1 MTCLSEKKTA
11 DKRIYNK
18 DRLVKPIDDTNQHIC
33 VQRYLVRRVMLRNS
47 LLHLGQAKASRSS
60 PPAGLVAGGSGLN
73 HNLVSLD
80 YVQVEIPGIYGSWN
94 IVILNSVVVI
104 VVILLH
110 LMLTLG
116 HKVFSSDVSNPP
128 EVMLISP
135 SSC

>member
-1 MTCLSEKKTA
+1 M
-11 DKRIYNK
+11 
-18 DRLVKPIDDTNQHIC
+18 DDTNQHIC

-60 PPAGLVAGGSGLN
+60 PPAGLVVGGSGLN

-80 YVQVEIPGIYGSWN
+80 YVQVQIPGIYGSWN
-94 IVILNSVVVI
+94 IVILNSVVVM

-116 HKVFSSDVSNPP
+116 RKVSSSDVSNLP
-128 EVMLISP
+128 EVMLITT

>member
-1 MTCLSEKKTA
+1 M
-11 DKRIYNK
+11 
-18 DRLVKPIDDTNQHIC
+18 DDTNQHIC

-60 PPAGLVAGGSGLN
+60 PPAGLVVGGSGLN

-94 IVILNSVVVI
+94 IVILNSVVVM

-116 HKVFSSDVSNPP
+116 HKVSSSDVSNLP